1 MSWVWPY
8 LQPYIS
14 NFIQLTTIQ
23 KYMYTNEIN
32 EKHFYTVIN
41 INWHFWMAFKW
52 VSIYSFCNNLLQ
64 NTGTLKT
71 DT

>member
-8 LQPYIS
+8 LLPYIS
-14 NFIQLTTIQ
+14 NFIQLATIQ
-23 KYMYTNEIN
+23 KSIYTNEIN
-32 EKHFYTVIN
+32 EKHFYTVS
-41 INWHFWMAFKW
+41 NWHFWTAFKW